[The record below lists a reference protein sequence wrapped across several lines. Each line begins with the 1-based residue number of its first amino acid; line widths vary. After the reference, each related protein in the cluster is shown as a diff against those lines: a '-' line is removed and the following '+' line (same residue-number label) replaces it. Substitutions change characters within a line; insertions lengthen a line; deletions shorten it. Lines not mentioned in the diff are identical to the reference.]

1 MAKVNQKDT
10 IDYDSIVV
18 REPSVFER
26 MWQYRY
32 FYLMFIPVALVLF
45 IFFYWPMLGVRYAF
59 STYKLKQI
67 TLRLGPDYSTG
78 LAILKDFLELTH
90 LLELSEIH
98 LY

>member
-32 FYLMFIPVALVLF
+32 FYLMFIPVALVHIL
-45 IFFYWPMLGVRYAF
+45 L
-59 STYKLKQI
+59 
-67 TLRLGPDYSTG
+67 
-78 LAILKDFLELTH
+78 LANAWC
-90 LLELSEIH
+90 
-98 LY
+98 

>member
-32 FYLMFIPVALVLF
+32 FYVHSCCISLVHIL
-45 IFFYWPMLGVRYAF
+45 L
-59 STYKLKQI
+59 
-67 TLRLGPDYSTG
+67 
-78 LAILKDFLELTH
+78 LANAWC
-90 LLELSEIH
+90 
-98 LY
+98 